1 MNPTPSREALLEDLA
16 RLGVKHTPDN
26 IVAIGRNA
34 AGSIVFLKEGNSRAG
49 LEHIIL
55 QHGEDFAKR
64 GIAVERIPDAVLKAA
79 TEGVQIAIQGT
90 RPVFE
95 VEFDGQTHLIAVTV
109 GTNGFIVGANPA
121 TR

>member
-1 MNPTPSREALLEDLA
+1 MNPTPSREALLEDLG
-16 RLGVKHTPDN
+16 RLGVRHTPDN

-34 AGSIVFLKEGNSRAG
+34 AGSIVFLEKGNSRAG

-64 GIAVERIPDAVLKAA
+64 GIAVERIPGAVLKAA

-90 RPVFE
+90 RPVYE
-95 VEFDGQTHLIAVTV
+95 VEFDGQRHLIAVTV
-109 GTNGFIVGANPA
+109 ADNGFVVGANPA